1 MRGDKNSQQAI
12 SWPLTDC
19 KNWHDCCGD
28 ITLLEGLHLRSDFI
42 PLLQFIIF
50 LSCCVN
56 NVKLPLSFLHSPNP
70 LPLSTSLCHRDSSLP
85 PMSPPSSNYL
95 HFIENWILRFRR
107 PEKILWAK
115 FSCKLICLS
124 IKILSGID
132 RAETVKR
139 YIRIG
144 ELFIVMNFG
153 QNTILRAEFLLFSVS
168 SGWWVWT
175 RADTLLSVSRQ
186 ESQRGVLNKIF
197 LTLCEGILPR
207 SPALSW
213 GDSDGWWVC
222 LNEVKFKTQYMSR
235 NCHET
240 QRKFKAIFL
249 NTFLLNIFF

>member
-1 MRGDKNSQQAI
+1 MRQKQST
-12 SWPLTDC
+12 SHFLPLTDC
-19 KNWHDCCGD
+19 NNLRTDRNIAGIAEKGCTCGL
-28 ITLLEGLHLRSDFI
+28 IFM

-70 LPLSTSLCHRDSSLP
+70 PPLSTSLCHRDSSLP

-95 HFIENWILRFRR
+95 HFIEYWILRFRR

-168 SGWWVWT
+168 SGLMGLNSS
-175 RADTLLSVSRQ
+175 RHPSVRQ
-186 ESQRGVLNKIF
+186 SSGRVRESGESERRF
-197 LTLCEGILPR
+197 E
-207 SPALSW
+207 
-213 GDSDGWWVC
+213 
-222 LNEVKFKTQYMSR
+222 
-235 NCHET
+235 
-240 QRKFKAIFL
+240 
-249 NTFLLNIFF
+249 